1 MGIPILSVRDDQ
13 GNLIPIPAIQGEA
26 GPPGQK
32 GDTGPAGAKGDKG
45 DTGDPGPNLINQNTL
60 TPLAGILMGAGGN
73 VKTAVSGTDY
83 AAPAEVAAKLDADD
97 YTRTINTATTTGT
110 ASNYILTLDP
120 APDALVQGMMLLVN
134 FHVGSGSATV
144 PPMLNV
150 KGLGGNDFGA
160 KYLFP
165 VGQNSGKPFAAGV
178 HIVFYDGEYWRMLD
192 NAFLPI
198 VGGTVYG
205 SIVPRGALEYNL
217 GSSEKPWQY
226 MYASYGRF
234 GNSVTVAGNSVWHQG
249 NTGVQRVQLQPSIS
263 HGANQS
269 FYIKDPVT
277 NIVHVNIASSGM
289 AITSEKVIA
298 TLPAGFRPG
307 QLVYCG
313 LTSEGDTALYGYV
326 SENGEIKAKNMIL
339 STKPQAWTFLQF
351 TFVAEN

>member
-1 MGIPILSVRDDQ
+1 M
-13 GNLIPIPAIQGEA
+13 
-26 GPPGQK
+26 
-32 GDTGPAGAKGDKG
+32 
-45 DTGDPGPNLINQNTL
+45 
-60 TPLAGILMGAGGN
+60 
-73 VKTAVSGTDY
+73 
-83 AAPAEVAAKLDADD
+83 DADD
-97 YTRTINTATTTGT
+97 YARTINTATTTG
-110 ASNYILTLDP
+110 AAANFILTLDP

-134 FHVGSGSATV
+134 FHVGSDATMT
-144 PPMLNV
+144 PPVLSVN
-150 KGLGGNDFGA
+150 GLGG
-160 KYLFP
+160 KYLMP
-165 VGQNSGKPFAAGV
+165 VGVNSARPFAAGV
-178 HIVFYDGEYWRMLD
+178 HIVFYDGTNWRMLD

-198 VGGTVYG
+198 IGGTVYG
-205 SIVPRGALEYNL
+205 SIIPKSALEYSL
-217 GSSEKPWQY
+217 GSSEIPWQY

-313 LTSEGDTALYGYV
+313 TASTGDAAVFGYIA
-326 SENGEIKAKNMIL
+326 ENGEIKAKNMLI
-339 STKPQAWTFLQF
+339 STNAQAWTFLQF

>member
-1 MGIPILSVRDDQ
+1 MGTPILSVRDDQ
-13 GNLIPIPAIQGEA
+13 GNIIPIPAIQGRD
-26 GPPGQK
+26 GVDGK
-32 GDTGPAGAKGDKG
+32 DGKDGAA
-45 DTGDPGPNLINQNTL
+45 GPNLINADTL
-60 TPLAGILMGAGGN
+60 TPMAGILMGSGGS

-83 AAPAEVAAKLDADD
+83 ATPAEVAAKVGKDD

-178 HIVFYDGEYWRMLD
+178 HIIFYDGTYWRMLD

-234 GNSVTVAGNSVWHQG
+234 GNSVTVDGNDVWHKG
-249 NTGVQRVQLQPSIS
+249 NLKIAYGQITI
-263 HGANQS
+263 A
-269 FYIKDPVT
+269 PVT
-277 NIVHVNIASSGM
+277 AGTPVSVDVDYSS
-289 AITSEKVIA
+289 
-298 TLPAGFRPG
+298 AGFTSVPM
-307 QLVYCG
+307 VFATP
-313 LTSEGDTALYGYV
+313 LTSSPQTTSVGVGNMTTTGCKAYGV
-326 SENGEIKAKNMIL
+326 RTG
-339 STKPQAWTFLQF
+339 STNQYSVAWLAIGT
-351 TFVAEN
+351 

>member
-1 MGIPILSVRDDQ
+1 MSTPILRVRDAQ
-13 GNLIPIPAIQGEA
+13 GNYIPIPAIQGRD
-26 GPPGQK
+26 GVDGK
-32 GDTGPAGAKGDKG
+32 DGKDGA
-45 DTGDPGPNLINQNTL
+45 PGPNLINPDTL
-60 TPLAGILMGAGGN
+60 TPLSGILMGAGGS

-83 AAPAEVAAKLDADD
+83 ATPAEVAAKLDADD
-97 YTRTINTATTTGT
+97 YARTINTATTTGT
-110 ASNYILTLDP
+110 AANYVLTLDP
-120 APDALVQGMMLLVN
+120 APDALAQGMMLLVN
-134 FHVGSGSATV
+134 FHAGSDSTTT
-144 PPMLNV
+144 PPLLNV
-150 KGLGGNDFGA
+150 NGLGG
-160 KYLFP
+160 KYLMP
-165 VGQNSGKPFAAGV
+165 ARVGSARPFAAGLHV
-178 HIVFYDGEYWRMLD
+178 IFYDGTNWRMLD
-192 NAFLPI
+192 NAFLS
-198 VGGTVYG
+198 VSGGTVYG
-205 SIVPRGALEYNL
+205 NIVPDGALSYDL
-217 GSSEKPWQY
+217 GASGVPWY
-226 MYASYGRF
+226 HIYANN
-234 GNSVTVAGNSVWHQG
+234 GNFSNSLTVGGKSVWHRG
-249 NTGVQRVQLQPSIS
+249 NTGVQRVPLQPSIS

>member
-13 GNLIPIPAIQGEA
+13 GNIIPIPAIQGRD
-26 GPPGQK
+26 GVDGK
-32 GDTGPAGAKGDKG
+32 DGKDGKDGAA
-45 DTGDPGPNLINQNTL
+45 GPNLINQNTL
-60 TPLAGILMGAGGN
+60 TPMAGILMGSGGS

-83 AAPAEVAAKLDADD
+83 ATPAEVAAKVGKDD

-178 HIVFYDGEYWRMLD
+178 HIIFYDGTYWRMLD

-217 GSSEKPWQY
+217 GSSGIPWHHI
-226 MYASYGRF
+226 YASYGDF
-234 GNSVTVAGNSVWHQG
+234 SNSLAVDGNSVWHQG
-249 NTGVQRVQLQPSIS
+249 NLKIAYGQIMI
-263 HGANQS
+263 A
-269 FYIKDPVT
+269 PVT
-277 NIVHVNIASSGM
+277 AGTPVSADVDYSS
-289 AITSEKVIA
+289 
-298 TLPAGFRPG
+298 AGFTAPPM
-307 QLVYCG
+307 VFATP
-313 LTSEGDTALYGYV
+313 LTSSPQTTSVGIGNMTTTGCKVYGVRTGGTNQY
-326 SENGEIKAKNMIL
+326 SA
-339 STKPQAWTFLQF
+339 AWLAIGT
-351 TFVAEN
+351 

>member
-1 MGIPILSVRDDQ
+1 MGIPILSVRDDR
-13 GNLIPIPAIQGEA
+13 GNIIPIPAIQGRD
-26 GPPGQK
+26 GVDGK
-32 GDTGPAGAKGDKG
+32 DGA
-45 DTGDPGPNLINQNTL
+45 PGPNTVTAETSTDFTGLL
-60 TPLAGILMGAGGN
+60 KGSGGKVAAAVAGE
-73 VKTAVSGTDY
+73 DY

-97 YTRTINTATTTGT
+97 YTRTINTATTTG
-110 ASNYILTLDP
+110 AAANFILTLDP

-134 FHVGSGSATV
+134 FHVGSDATMT
-144 PPMLNV
+144 PPVLSVN
-150 KGLGGNDFGA
+150 GLGG
-160 KYLFP
+160 KYLMP
-165 VGQNSGKPFAAGV
+165 VGVNSARPFAAGV
-178 HIVFYDGEYWRMLD
+178 HIVFYDGTNWRMLD

-198 VGGTVYG
+198 IGGTVYG
-205 SIVPRGALEYNL
+205 SIIPKSALEYSL
-217 GSSEKPWQY
+217 GSSEIPWQY

-313 LTSEGDTALYGYV
+313 TASTGDAAVFGYIA
-326 SENGEIKAKNMIL
+326 ENGEIKAKNMLI
-339 STKPQAWTFLQF
+339 STNAQAWTFLQF

>member
-13 GNLIPIPAIQGEA
+13 GNIIPIPAIQGRD
-26 GPPGQK
+26 GVDGK
-32 GDTGPAGAKGDKG
+32 DGKDGAA
-45 DTGDPGPNLINQNTL
+45 GPNLINADTL
-60 TPLAGILMGAGGN
+60 TPMAGILMGSGGS

-83 AAPAEVAAKLDADD
+83 ATPAEVAAKLDADD
-97 YTRTINTATTTGT
+97 YARTINTATTTGT
-110 ASNYILTLDP
+110 AANYVLTLDP
-120 APDALVQGMMLLVN
+120 APDALAQGMMLLVN
-134 FHVGSGSATV
+134 FHAGSDSTTT
-144 PPMLNV
+144 PPLLNV
-150 KGLGGNDFGA
+150 NGLGG
-160 KYLFP
+160 KYLMP
-165 VGQNSGKPFAAGV
+165 ARVGSARPFAAGLHV
-178 HIVFYDGEYWRMLD
+178 IFYDGTNWRMLD
-192 NAFLPI
+192 NAFLS
-198 VGGTVYG
+198 VSGGTVYG
-205 SIVPRGALEYNL
+205 NIVPDGALSYDL
-217 GSSEKPWQY
+217 GASGVPWY
-226 MYASYGRF
+226 HIYANN
-234 GNSVTVAGNSVWHQG
+234 GNFSNSLTVGGKSVWHRG
-249 NTGVQRVQLQPSIS
+249 NTGVQRVPLQPSIS

-313 LTSEGDTALYGYV
+313 LASEGDTALYGYV